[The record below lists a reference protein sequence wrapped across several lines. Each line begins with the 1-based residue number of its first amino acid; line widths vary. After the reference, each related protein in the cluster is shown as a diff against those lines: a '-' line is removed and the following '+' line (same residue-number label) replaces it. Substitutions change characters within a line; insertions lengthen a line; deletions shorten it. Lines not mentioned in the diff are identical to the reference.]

1 MSPIVNTN
9 NHLNENF
16 SSFDSLNK
24 ELSLGFYLVNTFPNY
39 FSFLS
44 VNCKD
49 PELLNTHQDRLGSI
63 YKELLIK

>member
-16 SSFDSLNK
+16 PSFDSLNK
-24 ELSLGFYLVNTFPNY
+24 KLSLGFYLVNTFPNY

-44 VNCKD
+44 VNFKD
-49 PELLNTHQDRLGSI
+49 PELLNTH
-63 YKELLIK
+63 